1 MAKRGKILAIRT
13 GSEKVKKNYKKIM
26 GYALVMVVSVLI
38 IVLVAALSE
47 NKLDEYQLE
56 YEESMTISQK
66 QIATL
71 EEKIKKL
78 EKENSDLEKRIEAG
92 MNFGSDLVTGQQAFL
107 DMKEVYEIYK
117 SGDVKGAKLKFSK
130 IETMGFDDILLGYHE
145 ILSEVLSN

>member
-1 MAKRGKILAIRT
+1 
-13 GSEKVKKNYKKIM
+13 M

-107 DMKEVYEIYK
+107 DMKEIYEIYK
-117 SGDVKGAKLKFSK
+117 SGDKTSAKAKFSK

-145 ILSEVLSN
+145 ILSEVLSK

>member
-1 MAKRGKILAIRT
+1 MAIRT

-107 DMKEVYEIYK
+107 DMKEIYEIYK
-117 SGDVKGAKLKFSK
+117 SGDKTSAKAKFSK

-145 ILSEVLSN
+145 ILSEVLSK

>member
-1 MAKRGKILAIRT
+1 MAIRT

-71 EEKIKKL
+71 EEKMKKL

-107 DMKEVYEIYK
+107 DMKEIYEIYK
-117 SGDVKGAKLKFSK
+117 SGDKTSAKAKFSK

-145 ILSEVLSN
+145 ILSEVLSK

>member
-1 MAKRGKILAIRT
+1 
-13 GSEKVKKNYKKIM
+13 M

-117 SGDVKGAKLKFSK
+117 SGDVKGAKTKFSK

-145 ILSEVLSN
+145 ILSEVLSK